1 MLYEEMIRSGIK
13 YFFCLCVLLATSA
26 LPVRATDGQPI
37 LDLGIVSWLEYQK
50 KQLLVQVAEVKIHDH
65 AIETADISVSI
76 YQAVIFEN
84 QDETNHRLV
93 FLPDV
98 DNLMETAYTSAVIR
112 ASERWGAEFH
122 AFGIF
127 PYQCTMHPEERGRI
141 TVTL

>member
-1 MLYEEMIRSGIK
+1 MSGSKIK
-13 YFFCLCVLLATSA
+13 FYLCFCVLLSA
-26 LPVRATDGQPI
+26 GPLPLGATDGRPI

-50 KQLLVQVAEVKIHDH
+50 KQLLVEITEVKIHDH
-65 AIETADISVSI
+65 AIEAANISVSI

-84 QDETNHRLV
+84 QDDTNHRLV

-98 DNLMETAYTSAVIR
+98 DNLMESAYTSAVIR

-122 AFGIF
+122 AFGVF
-127 PYQCTMHPEERGRI
+127 PYQCTMHPEENGRI

>member
-1 MLYEEMIRSGIK
+1 MRRTTYLS
-13 YFFCLCVLLATSA
+13 CLIVIVSMGPLQAG
-26 LPVRATDGQPI
+26 ATDGQPI
-37 LDLGIVSWLEYQK
+37 LDLGIVSWLQYQK
-50 KQLLVQVAEVKIHDH
+50 KQLLVEVTEIAIHDH
-65 AIETADISVSI
+65 AIEAADVSVSI